1 MFNRFIPEKRLHQ
14 AYIFLCIVLAIFI
27 PLNKVGLSITT
38 LLLGLLTLFFTPLTR
53 LKETFKTHKSSLLVL
68 VLLGWS
74 LLSLSWTKDL
84 ASGFKYINLILPFY
98 IVFFV
103 LALRPIRAEKERFY
117 ILNAFI
123 LATFGTALTNWIVYS
138 QQTDYYH
145 YDMREMSLFTSHIR
159 FALMVVIA
167 LVLSVYYFFKTK
179 QNWKWLYLPIGLFLL
194 YYTYR
199 SEVISGYI
207 SVTVALV
214 GALIYTLFHFIP
226 NKKIAWSLTVIFILG
241 TAFTGGIIATK
252 LFSRPHFNVLTH
264 TKQGNLYWSDTTN
277 TKFENGYPI
286 NVNIQVDELND
297 AWQKR
302 SAVALHDLAKNGM
315 THQSNLIRYM
325 TSKGLNKDAEG
336 ISKLTKKDIQNVENG
351 FISIYQEDNSMRTR
365 LQNIADE
372 LAYRGNDPNGLT
384 FLQRLEYWKAGLAIV
399 NEHRLVGVGAGSSKA
414 YFLDYYDQT
423 NSKLAT
429 ENRRE
434 SHQQFLSIAVN
445 FGLVG
450 LGIFVLLLIFVFLE
464 TPQKVHYYLILAI
477 LLVSFLNEDT
487 LETQTGGTLVAFF
500 FSFLSGIS
508 VKGQQQQNRLDN

>member
-1 MFNRFIPEKRLHQ
+1 M
-14 AYIFLCIVLAIFI
+14 YICLYVVLVVFI
-27 PLNKVGLSITT
+27 PLNKVGLSIST
-38 LLLGLLTLFFTPLTR
+38 LLLGLLTLFFTSLSR
-53 LKETFKTHKSSLLVL
+53 LKETLQTHKSSLLVL
-68 VLLGWS
+68 VLLCWN

-84 ASGFKYINLILPFY
+84 TSGFKYMNLILPFY

-103 LALRPIRAEKERFY
+103 LDLRPIRAEKERFY
-117 ILNAFI
+117 VLNAFI
-123 LATFGTALTNWIVYS
+123 LATFVTALTNWIVYCR
-138 QQTDYYH
+138 QTDYYH
-145 YDMREMSLFTSHIR
+145 YNMREMSLFVSHIR
-159 FALMVVIA
+159 FALMIVIA
-167 LVLSVYYFFKTK
+167 FVLSVYYFFKTK
-179 QNWKWLYLPIGLFLL
+179 QNWKWLYLPISLFLL

-207 SVTVALV
+207 SVVVALV
-214 GALIYTLFHFIP
+214 GTLIYALFHFIQ
-226 NKKIAWSLTVIFILG
+226 NKKIAGLFTAIFVLG
-241 TAFTGGIIATK
+241 LAFAGGIIATK
-252 LFSRPHFNVLTH
+252 LFSRPNFKVLTH
-264 TKQGNLYWSDTTN
+264 TKKGNIYWSDTTN

-286 NVNIQVDELND
+286 NVNIQVDELNE

-336 ISKLTKKDIQNVENG
+336 ISKLTEKDIKNIENG
-351 FISIYQEDNSMRTR
+351 FISIYQEDNSMRAR

-414 YFLDYYDQT
+414 YFLDYYEQT

-450 LGIFVLLLIFVFLE
+450 LGIFVLLLIFIFLE
-464 TPQKVHYYLILAI
+464 TPKKVHHYLILAI

-487 LETQTGGTLVAFF
+487 LETQTGATLVAFF

-508 VKGQQQQNRLDN
+508 PNGKQQQNRLDD